1 MKTPMKVAAP
11 APVRSAAAKLALAL
25 VLAATPLAAIGFA
38 GLDNTPVSFA
48 GGSNPDDVDPG

>member
-1 MKTPMKVAAP
+1 MMTPTEFAAP
-11 APVRSAAAKLALAL
+11 TVIRSIAAKLALAL

-38 GLDNTPVSFA
+38 SLDNVQVSFA